1 MHTDSSHSL
10 SSSLPL
16 TESTKEVAKVEKAV
30 LSTTAKAK
38 ERQKK
43 KDAEKQSKSGGTAD
57 KSGGLAQPHAKQA
70 VPFFWGSGNKLCST
84 WNQGQIRAAPSLL

>member
-1 MHTDSSHSL
+1 MRVCPACCHL
-10 SSSLPL
+10 LL

-43 KDAEKQSKSGGTAD
+43 KDAEKQSKSGAAGD
-57 KSGGLAQPHAKQA
+57 KSGVTGRC
-70 VPFFWGSGNKLCST
+70 FST
-84 WNQGQIRAAPSLL
+84 SAPCMATELL